1 MSISEIKMFVNSNTS
16 EPLNF
21 CQYINDISMFGSDS
35 YVLAEQNKTLFRS
48 LLKKSSIMFGH
59 SKIHDI
65 IYERMTSE
73 DIDCM
78 LIGDVGKKL
87 NAFYD
92 TTSFLTGGFYMLLSG
107 MTVELL
113 NKLEPK
119 IAEGICNNIDN
130 ILNLKS

>member
-65 IYERMTSE
+65 IYERITSE
-73 DIDCM
+73 DIDYM
-78 LIGDVGKKL
+78 LMGDVGKKL

-92 TTSFLTGGFYMLLSG
+92 TTSFFNRRILYV
-107 MTVELL
+107 VEW
-113 NKLEPK
+113 ND
-119 IAEGICNNIDN
+119 C
-130 ILNLKS
+130 